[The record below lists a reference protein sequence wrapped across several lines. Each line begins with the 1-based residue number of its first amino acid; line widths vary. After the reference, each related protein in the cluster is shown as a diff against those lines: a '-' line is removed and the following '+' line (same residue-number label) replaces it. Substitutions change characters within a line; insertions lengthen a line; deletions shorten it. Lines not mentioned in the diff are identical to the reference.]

1 MVYLFGYSKYT
12 VPVKYRTVKPNSS
25 ANLLLY
31 LEKENILQRL
41 LFKHFLIAFLNSN
54 NNNNNNNN
62 RIFLK
67 APFHGVLLAL
77 YTIKI
82 EIEVEE
88 LKVTSLH

>member
-1 MVYLFGYSKYT
+1 MRINNT
-12 VPVKYRTVKPNSS
+12 
-25 ANLLLY
+25 
-31 LEKENILQRL
+31 
-41 LFKHFLIAFLNSN
+41 

-67 APFHGVLLAL
+67 APFHGVLVAL